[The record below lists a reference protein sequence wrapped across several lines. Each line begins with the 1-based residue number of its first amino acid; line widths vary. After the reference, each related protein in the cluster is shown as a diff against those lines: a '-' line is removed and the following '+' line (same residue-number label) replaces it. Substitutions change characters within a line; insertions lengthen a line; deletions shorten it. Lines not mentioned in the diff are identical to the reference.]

1 MTSEKI
7 KETSH
12 YDLSETAW
20 LKEIALQL
28 AILNEKKPEPIIT
41 PQLNFQKR
49 R

>member
-12 YDLSETAW
+12 CDLSANQW

-28 AILNEKKPEPIIT
+28 ALLNEKKPEP
-41 PQLNFQKR
+41 PQPNNFQKR

>member
-28 AILNEKKPEPIIT
+28 ALLNEKKSPEPN
-41 PQLNFQKR
+41 NFQKR